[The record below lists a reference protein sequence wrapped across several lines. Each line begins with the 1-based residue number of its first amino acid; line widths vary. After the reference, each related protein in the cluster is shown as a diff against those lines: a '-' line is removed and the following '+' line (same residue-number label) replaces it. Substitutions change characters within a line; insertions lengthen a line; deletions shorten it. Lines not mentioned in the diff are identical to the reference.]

1 MGIFPG
7 LCRNG
12 ISGSYDKPVFNF
24 SRNCQ
29 TVFFLVDIPFY
40 ITCQQWYG
48 SFHILANICYRIGCE
63 VVYLIVVLMSSFLI
77 TYGVEH
83 LSMLL
88 IGRLYYLQYFSLRLG
103 VYLTDI
109 FVLHEG
115 SSDVELKDVTHFKIK
130 DYCSN

>member
-1 MGIFPG
+1 MGVSIFLPTF
-7 LCRNG
+7 
-12 ISGSYDKPVFNF
+12 V
-24 SRNCQ
+24 
-29 TVFFLVDIPFY
+29 TVL
-40 ITCQQWYG
+40 
-48 SFHILANICYRIGCE
+48 IGCE

-115 SSDVELKDVTHFKIK
+115 SSAIELKDVTHFLKFRTIVPT
-130 DYCSN
+130 SLILP